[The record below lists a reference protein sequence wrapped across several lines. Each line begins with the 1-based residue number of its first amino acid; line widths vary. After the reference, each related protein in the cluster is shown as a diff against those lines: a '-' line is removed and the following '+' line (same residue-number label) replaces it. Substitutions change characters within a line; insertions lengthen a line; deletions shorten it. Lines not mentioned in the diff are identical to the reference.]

1 MVIKIQWEY
10 LRNTLQFISQV
21 KQFTMYTLSQL
32 ITLKTLI
39 FLFNDRKQSL
49 HRKANL
55 LPDFTYKFVPFYH
68 LEIV

>member
-1 MVIKIQWEY
+1 
-10 LRNTLQFISQV
+10 
-21 KQFTMYTLSQL
+21 MYTLSQL

-39 FLFNDRKQSL
+39 FLFNERKYSH
-49 HRKANL
+49 HRKAIL